1 MLADAVSAKDIV
13 AGIDTPATSTIK
25 KKKKKNI
32 TKKCPSRASIFFI
45 GSVDSGEDVDVMVH
59 EEEEEVEGEEGADE
73 LIRKQELFMKAE
85 EFIGNFYKQLKMQ
98 REESWK
104 KLQDLY
110 YHHHHYKAK
119 AFSRAVSENL

>member
-25 KKKKKNI
+25 KKKKI

-59 EEEEEVEGEEGADE
+59 EEEEEEGEEGADE
-73 LIRKQELFMKAE
+73 LISKQELLTKAE
-85 EFIGNFYKQLKMQ
+85 EFIGNFYKQLKIQ

-119 AFSRAVSENL
+119 AFSSSVSENL